1 MELTPKAQAVELI
14 RQSQNV
20 LILTHRDPDGDAL
33 GSTLALRLVLQR
45 LNKNVD
51 ALLVGQVPAS
61 LSFLPGYAEVK
72 DKTISPSNDLIITID
87 SRNTGEDLKLGYKK
101 IVDEHRI
108 QIVITPPKGALMP
121 EDVKVE
127 SSTPK
132 YDAVIILDCSSF
144 ELLGSIHAEFPDLFF
159 ETPTVSIDH
168 HVTNYYSAKVNWV
181 DMTATSTS
189 EMLVALIEA
198 LGRGENLL
206 DEEVATCLLTGLIT
220 DTGSFQNMST
230 TPKSLTV
237 AAQLVAA
244 GAKHQEIIERINSKS
259 LTTLKLW
266 GRALTKARQNKDL
279 RYVWTELVNSDFTDL
294 NLPTGDDGSLI
305 DELLKSATDVDFV
318 FILKE
323 TEDGIK
329 GSLRAVI
336 KDFDVA
342 RLAALFGGGGH
353 KAAAGFRI
361 QGNLELVRE
370 EVLSKIDST
379 LQAKPAVNAPKAVP
393 SDAKNADEA
402 NS

>member
-1 MELTPKAQAVELI
+1 MELTPKAQSVELI
-14 RQSQNV
+14 RQSQNI
-20 LILTHRDPDGDAL
+20 LILTHTDPDGDAL
-33 GSTLALRLVLQR
+33 GSVLALRMVLQR
-45 LNKNVD
+45 LGKKVD
-51 ALLVGQVPAS
+51 AVLDGLVPTS
-61 LSFLPGYAEVK
+61 LSYLPGYTEVK
-72 DKTISPSNDLIITID
+72 DKTITPSNDLIITID
-87 SRNTGEDLKLGYKK
+87 SRSTGEELKLGYKK

-127 SSTPK
+127 RSLPK
-132 YDAVIILDCSSF
+132 YDAVIVLDCTGF
-144 ELLGSIHAEFPDLFF
+144 DRIGPIYNEFPDLFF

-168 HVTNYYSAKVNWV
+168 HVTNSYAAKVNWV
-181 DMTATSTS
+181 DMTATSTA

-244 GAKHQEIIERINSKS
+244 GAKHQEIIERISSKS

-266 GRALTKARQNKDL
+266 GRALAKIQENKDL
-279 RYVWTELVNSDFTDL
+279 RYVWTELASSDFADL
-294 NLPTGDDGSLI
+294 GLPEGDDGSLI

-323 TEDGIK
+323 TDEGIK
-329 GSLRAVI
+329 GSMRSVA

-353 KAAAGFRI
+353 KVAAGFRVE
-361 QGNLELVRE
+361 GDLESTRGEILT
-370 EVLSKIDST
+370 KIDAT
-379 LQAKPAVNAPKAVP
+379 LQAAPVLVTPIIAP
-393 SDAKNADEA
+393 TS
-402 NS
+402 

>member
-20 LILTHRDPDGDAL
+20 LILTHKDPDGDAL

-45 LNKNVD
+45 LGKNVD
-51 ALLVGQVPAS
+51 AILAGRIPS
-61 LSFLPGYAEVK
+61 SFSYLPGYAEVK
-72 DKTISPSNDLIITID
+72 DKTIAPSNDLIITID

-101 IVDEHRI
+101 ITDEHRI
-108 QIVITPPKGALMP
+108 QIVITPPKGTLLP

-127 SSTPK
+127 RQAPK
-132 YDAVIILDCSSF
+132 YDAIIILDASSF
-144 ELLGSIHAEFPDLFF
+144 DRLGPIYSEFPDLFY

-168 HVTNYYSAKVNWV
+168 HVTNSYPAKVNWV
-181 DMTATSTS
+181 DMTATSTA
-189 EMLVALIEA
+189 EILVALIEA

-230 TPKSLTV
+230 TPKALTV

-244 GAKHQEIIERINSKS
+244 GAKHQEIIERVNTKS

-266 GRALTKARQNKDL
+266 GRALSRIQVNPEL
-279 RYVWTELVNSDFTDL
+279 RYVWTELSKGDFNEL
-294 NLPTGDDGSLI
+294 GLPEGDDGSLI

-323 TEDGIK
+323 VDETLK
-329 GSLRAVI
+329 CSLRSVA

-342 RLAALFGGGGH
+342 RIAEALGGGGH
-353 KAAAGFRI
+353 KPAASCEVEGSLATAKTDLI
-361 QGNLELVRE
+361 AKIDAIVRE
-370 EVLSKIDST
+370 RQST
-379 LQAKPAVNAPKAVP
+379 KAVT
-393 SDAKNADEA
+393 S
-402 NS
+402 

>member
-33 GSTLALRLVLQR
+33 GSLLALRLVLQR
-45 LNKNVD
+45 LGKNVD
-51 ALLVGQVPAS
+51 ALFFGQVPTS
-61 LSFLPGYAEVK
+61 MSFLPGYAEVK
-72 DKTISPSNDLIITID
+72 DKTITPSNDLIITID

-101 IVDEHRI
+101 ISDEHRI

-127 SSTPK
+127 RSIPK
-132 YDAVIILDCSSF
+132 YDAVIILDCSTF
-144 ELLGSIHAEFPDLFF
+144 ELLGPIYTEFPDLFF

-168 HVTNYYSAKVNWV
+168 HVTNSYPAKVNWV
-181 DMTATSTS
+181 DMTATSTA

-206 DEEVATCLLTGLIT
+206 DEEVATSLLTGLIT

-244 GAKHQEIIERINSKS
+244 GAKHQEIIEHISSKS

-266 GRALTKARQNKDL
+266 GRALAKIQANTDL
-279 RYVWTELVNSDFTDL
+279 RYVWTELTTSDFADL
-294 NLPTGDDGSLI
+294 DLPDGDDGSLI

-323 TEDGIK
+323 KEGGVR
-329 GSLRAVI
+329 GSMRSVA

-342 RLAALFGGGGH
+342 RLAAIFGGGGH
-353 KAAAGFRI
+353 KAAAGFRVE
-361 QGNLELVRE
+361 GDLDSVRGE
-370 EVLSKIDST
+370 ILTKIEGALQVVPATNVST
-379 LQAKPAVNAPKAVP
+379 ITPT
-393 SDAKNADEA
+393 S
-402 NS
+402 